1 MIKDLLKAKDRV
13 EHILKEYPTSRDS
26 DKVLWL
32 AYLVMFHDLRK
43 ILGPTAYADFKAILL
58 NEDTVTMESIRRMRQ
73 KFQEDGKYVGTKRKF
88 KMEEEKL
95 VREMMRES

>member
-1 MIKDLLKAKDRV
+1 MIKDLVKAKDRV

-43 ILGPTAYADFKAILL
+43 ILGPTAYAEFKTILL
-58 NEDTVTMESIRRMRQ
+58 NDDTCTMESWIRVFEVARHL
-73 KFQEDGKYVGTKRKF
+73 YS
-88 KMEEEKL
+88 KMDL
-95 VREMMRES
+95 NNF